1 MVNVPDLSATA
12 GFPAQYSEDITA
24 VDVALVT
31 GHEPA
36 ILQVDAIVAASQ
48 SIPAYTPVGKDGS
61 GRLVPAISGTTQ
73 AIGITIADTD
83 SSGACSSF
91 FAASTSDTITLNR
104 TTTGSVSLGEVIE
117 VEDVIAGTWLVGG
130 RLSGTGVVATPF
142 SAAVS

>member
-61 GRLVPAISGTTQ
+61 GRLVPAESGTTQ
-73 AIGITIADTD
+73 AIGITIADTVT
-83 SSGACSSF
+83 SASTTYKGAPIYRAGCFNPDKINWPASYDTDAKK
-91 FAASTSDTITLNR
+91 FAAFDGAPSPTNI
-104 TTTGSVSLGEVIE
+104 VIRRPK
-117 VEDVIAGTWLVGG
+117 T
-130 RLSGTGVVATPF
+130 AT
-142 SAAVS
+142 V

>member
-61 GRLVPAISGTTQ
+61 GRLVPAISGTIVDVT
-73 AIGITIADTD
+73 ADAPG
-83 SSGACSSF
+83 S
-91 FAASTSDTITLNR
+91 AASSSSSRVYSDRMR
-104 TTTGSVSLGEVIE
+104 TES
-117 VEDVIAGTWLVGG
+117 
-130 RLSGTGVVATPF
+130 
-142 SAAVS
+142 